1 MYRVLALVAFV
12 ALIIGVIVLSGGER
26 EVAAP
31 VVVEGARADPGYAA
45 KKARLIQTGADGAA
59 LYTIDAQEVQQLPAQ
74 ETVDLH
80 QVVLGFK
87 DSAGDAWT
95 ATARHGEV
103 AQNSGIVKLDGAVH
117 ATGVVPGTSEPAD
130 ITTEHLAFDTNT
142 QIVTTRD
149 PVTLIMSGRKLDA
162 EGMVANLKER
172 HVQLESAVHGTYRP

>member
-12 ALIIGVIVLSGGER
+12 VLIIGVIVLSGGER

-31 VVVEGARADPGYAA
+31 VVVEGTPADPGYAA
-45 KKARLIQTGADGAA
+45 KKARLVQTGPDGAP
-59 LYTIDAQEVQQLPAQ
+59 LYTIDAQEVQQLPEQ
-74 ETVDLH
+74 DTVDLH

-87 DSAGDAWT
+87 DAAGDEWT
-95 ATARHGEV
+95 TTARHGEV

-117 ATGVVPGTSEPAD
+117 ATGVLPGTSDPAD
-130 ITTEHLAFDTNT
+130 LTTEHLVFDTNT

>member
-1 MYRVLALVAFV
+1 MYRALALVAFIT
-12 ALIIGVIVLSGGER
+12 LIVGVIVLSGGER
-26 EVAAP
+26 EVATP
-31 VVVEGARADPGYAA
+31 VVIEGAPADPGYAA
-45 KKARLIQTGADGAA
+45 KKARLVQTGPDGAP

-74 ETVDLH
+74 DSVDLH

-87 DSAGDAWT
+87 DAAGDEWT
-95 ATARHGEV
+95 TTARHGEV
-103 AQNSGIVKLDGAVH
+103 AQNSGLVKLDGAVH

-130 ITTEHLAFDTNT
+130 ITTEHLVFDTNT
-142 QIVTTRD
+142 QIVTTHD

>member
-1 MYRVLALVAFV
+1 MYRVLAVVAFV

-31 VVVEGARADPGYAA
+31 SVVEGPPTDPGYAA
-45 KKARLIQTGADGAA
+45 KKARLVQTGPDGTP

-74 ETVDLH
+74 DTVDLH

-87 DSAGDAWT
+87 DSAGDEWT

-103 AQNSGIVKLDGAVH
+103 AQNSGLVKLDGAVH
-117 ATGVVPGTSEPAD
+117 ATGVLPGTAEPAD